1 MPLSRDQAEALSA
14 LCRSP
19 NISRQTLL
27 AIVEELSIAGVT
39 KKDSTVRLR
48 DKVQRWLATIDHERH
63 SEREV
68 KLDLKSKQAVSTR
81 RVADLAKKLFSTRR
95 LSVALAGI
103 ALYLAVNFARR
114 DYSNFVVP
122 SELSRLMHSRL
133 HYHAAYVE
141 DAAEE
146 VRNFAIKWV
155 SPRRQHVATLVLAG
169 EADLIAMALDALT
182 TVRARVLRRPDFD
195 RDTFRNFVDSNDDS
209 PRLILFE
216 NVRSPPIYAED
227 LVDPYR
233 VDPRLRRT
241 AVVFAFEPHNFD
253 RECGRLTGDLDG
265 PSTARA
271 LFQTRFTTSLPPAF
285 YNRLHHAALLC
296 RRFS

>member
-1 MPLSRDQAEALSA
+1 MPLSREQAEALSA

-19 NISRQTLL
+19 NTSRQTLL
-27 AIVEELSIAGVT
+27 AVVEELSIAGVT
-39 KKDSTVRLR
+39 KKDSTLRLR
-48 DKVQRWLATIDHERH
+48 DKVQRWLAVQDKEPRSEHEI
-63 SEREV
+63 
-68 KLDLKSKQAVSTR
+68 KLELRTHQAASSR
-81 RVADLAKKLFSTRR
+81 RAADLAQKLFSKGR
-95 LSVALAGI
+95 LSIAVACLALCLAGT
-103 ALYLAVNFARR
+103 LAPR

-122 SELSRLMHSRL
+122 SELSRLVYSRL
-133 HYHAAYVE
+133 NDHAAYVE

-146 VRNFAIKWV
+146 VRNFAHKWV

-233 VDPRLRRT
+233 ADPRLRRT
-241 AVVFAFEPHNFD
+241 AVVFAFEPQNFD
-253 RECGRLTGDLDG
+253 RECGGLTGDG

-296 RRFS
+296 RRIS